1 MRKKE
6 EGTINTNI
14 KHIYIIKLM
23 SQEAQ
28 LILQDLQIPAVISKD
43 ECIYCFETPF
53 NRRGSREN
61 ERHALNIC
69 LTCFQPLCMH
79 HVLLHLRVTNHSCD
93 SIHRG
98 YLRIVKTEKEQ
109 EQGSDNDDQGN
120 TDPERKKI
128 KLHVVEKTQ
137 DELYDT
143 AWQLVQYNVNDLS
156 TESPS
161 TSLPPH
167 VVLLDSDT
175 VVNSKDKP
183 VYESVLANID
193 KILNAKSQ
201 AVVDQTTSWE
211 LELKPCIHTEQLATT
226 TSSHAT
232 TTLPEGPPYKCNS
245 CELKYNLWM
254 CLHCGNVG
262 CGRAQVG
269 IEGHSHALEHFQAN
283 PEHAVAIKLGS
294 MSETSQ
300 DVYCYVCN
308 EDVKFSDVS
317 TLAVLL
323 KRFGVELNGVNATEK
338 TLTELQVE
346 QNMKWDFGMT
356 DSHGKQ
362 LTNLEPSKLIGCGLV
377 NLGNSCYL
385 NSVIQSLFNGGVPHW
400 NQGLTDVIGTEFP
413 LDVVYP
419 QNNLRCQL
427 IKLNNALQV
436 YPELYP
442 DEVKPTSF
450 KKCVAG
456 KHEEF
461 CSNRQQDA
469 MEFLSYLLDQ
479 LDSKIFSRGCVS
491 KNPNDDI
498 FKFIMEDRIQCKE
511 CNRVQYSY
519 QMNETIQLP
528 ISDDK
533 SVVTS
538 LGDYFSGTSLEYRC
552 PHCKKVTKILKKPGL
567 KTFPRTLVI
576 NPVRIRFEQG
586 YIPVKTSDE
595 LIVPGIDNFEEV
607 LDVSQYHS
615 NGYDPKTEELLPQD
629 DNDNTSEPFKPNEVV
644 LGQLLETG
652 FSENACKR
660 ALYETGNTADPEV
673 AMEWLMSHMETDDI
687 DAPFNVKDTKKQT
700 IDDDDAYNSMLAM
713 GLPAKLCKKALI
725 LNNGDVNRSV
735 DWVFNN
741 MDDDG
746 ELPSP
751 SGAQKPEE
759 DREYGILDPHPY
771 RLTGVVC
778 HKGNSVQ
785 SGHYVAFIRKPVDK
799 REDGT
804 VADRWVLYNDEKIV
818 VAEGTEEIKRSGY
831 IYFYSQ

>member
-1 MRKKE
+1 
-6 EGTINTNI
+6 
-14 KHIYIIKLM
+14 M

-28 LILQDLQIPAVISKD
+28 LILQDLQIPAIISKD

-53 NRRGSREN
+53 NRRGSHEN
-61 ERHALNIC
+61 EKHALNIC

-79 HVLLHLRVTNHSCD
+79 HVLLHLKVTGHSCD
-93 SIHRG
+93 SIHKT
-98 YLRIVKTEKEQ
+98 YLRLIKTEKEQ
-109 EQGSDNDDQGN
+109 EQSDD

-143 AWQLVQYNVNDLS
+143 AWQLVQYNGTDPL
-156 TESPS
+156 TESS
-161 TSLPPH
+161 SY
-167 VVLLDSDT
+167 VILLDSDT
-175 VVNSKDKP
+175 SVDSKDKT
-183 VYESVLANID
+183 VYGSALAKVD

-211 LELKPCIHTEQLATT
+211 LELKPCIHTEQLAAAA
-226 TSSHAT
+226 AT
-232 TTLPEGPPYKCNS
+232 TTTASTTLSKPMNKCNN
-245 CELKYNLWM
+245 CELESNLWM
-254 CLHCGNVG
+254 CLYCGNVG

-269 IEGHSHALEHFQAN
+269 IEGHTHALEHFNAN

-317 TLAVLL
+317 TLRLL
-323 KRFGVELNGVNATEK
+323 LRRFGVELDGRSGTEK

-346 QNMKWDFGMT
+346 QNMKWEFGMT
-356 DSHGKQ
+356 DSSGKQ
-362 LTNLEPSKLIGCGLV
+362 LTSLEPSKLIGCGLV

-400 NQGLTDVIGTEFP
+400 NDKLTEVIGTEYP

-427 IKLNNALQV
+427 IKLNNAIRV

-442 DEVKPTSF
+442 DGVKPTSF
-450 KKCVAG
+450 KKCLAG

-461 CSNRQQDA
+461 SSNRQQDA
-469 MEFLSYLLDQ
+469 MEFLNYLLDQ
-479 LDSKIFSRGCVS
+479 LDSKIFSTGAASSSSSSSSS

-498 FKFIMEDRIQCKE
+498 FKFIMEDKIQCKE
-511 CNRVQYSY
+511 CNKVQYSY

-528 ISDDK
+528 ISKDR
-533 SVVTS
+533 SIVTS
-538 LGDYFSGTSLEYRC
+538 LNEYFSGTSLEYRC
-552 PHCKKVTKILKKPGL
+552 PQCKKVTNILKRPAL
-567 KTFPRTLVI
+567 KTFPRTLVV
-576 NPVRIRFEQG
+576 NPVRIKFEQG
-586 YIPVKTSDE
+586 YIPVKTNDE

-607 LDVSQYHS
+607 LDISQYHS
-615 NGYDPKTEELLPQD
+615 NGYDSKTEELLPEEED
-629 DNDNTSEPFKPNEVV
+629 EEKEDGETFKPNEVV

-660 ALYETGNTADPEV
+660 ALYETGNTADPEI

-687 DAPFNVKDTKKQT
+687 DAPFDTRVQAM
-700 IDDDDAYNSMLAM
+700 DATTTTTYIANSKEALDSMLAM
-713 GLPAKLCKKALI
+713 GLPAKLCKKALV

-741 MDDDG
+741 LDDDG
-746 ELPSP
+746 ELPP
-751 SGAQKPEE
+751 SQTQKQKQKQKEE
-759 DREYGILDPHPY
+759 QKDDREEYGISEPHPY
-771 RLTGVVC
+771 RLTAVVC

-804 VADRWVLYNDEKIV
+804 FADRWVLYNDEKIV
-818 VAEGTEEIKRSGY
+818 VADGTEEIKRSGY